1 MSAITPDLLERARG
15 AVLGAAIGDA
25 FGMALEGLTPR
36 HVNAQVRDMRQGR
49 LPPGHFTESTGI
61 VLTLGESLLEK
72 RPPGA
77 DELAPWRKPARQASH
92 PVPLLGRLL
101 GGKLYGDKAAPDP
114 EPEVA
119 DAAPL
124 VRCIPIALANVRDRS
139 ACLKQ
144 TRSLIGLTH
153 SHPDCIAGGAFMAA
167 FLWHLLQGMAPR
179 QAMEDGLRACGDLSE
194 SLEDTVRLAS
204 TRQRDD
210 LANGQLVPALIESVI
225 RGLLRTASYAEAV
238 ARVANLGGK
247 ASTAGAL
254 VGALAG
260 ASYRHCGIPA
270 HWRAQVHGVWPMR
283 GGRLWRE
290 GDLTDLAERLV
301 LSWQPELPGVG
312 SRRVHEGM

>member
-1 MSAITPDLLERARG
+1 VSAITPDLLERARG
-15 AVLGAAIGDA
+15 AMLGAAIGDA
-25 FGMALEGLTPR
+25 FGMALEGVAPR

-49 LPPGHFTESTGI
+49 LPPGHFTENTGV
-61 VLTLGESLLEK
+61 VLTLGESLLEH
-72 RPPGA
+72 RPPGP
-77 DELAPWRKPARQASH
+77 DELAAWRRPARQASR

-101 GGKLYGDKAAPDP
+101 GGKSYGDGATQAP

-124 VRCIPIALANVRDRS
+124 VRCIPIALANVRDRT
-139 ACLKQ
+139 A
-144 TRSLIGLTH
+144 RSLIGLTH
-153 SHPDCIAGGAFMAA
+153 SHADCLAGGAFMAA

-179 QAMEDGLRACGDLSE
+179 QAMQDALRACGDLPE
-194 SLEDTVRLAS
+194 PLEDTIRLAS

-210 LANGQLVPALIESVI
+210 VANGELAPAVIESVT

-238 ARVANLGGK
+238 ARVANLGGR
-247 ASTAGAL
+247 AATSGAL

-270 HWRAQVHGVWPMR
+270 HWRAQVHGLWPAR

-290 GDLTDLAERLV
+290 GDLVGLAERLV
-301 LSWQPELPGVG
+301 QSWQAEAQEGGHPPVY
-312 SRRVHEGM
+312 EGM